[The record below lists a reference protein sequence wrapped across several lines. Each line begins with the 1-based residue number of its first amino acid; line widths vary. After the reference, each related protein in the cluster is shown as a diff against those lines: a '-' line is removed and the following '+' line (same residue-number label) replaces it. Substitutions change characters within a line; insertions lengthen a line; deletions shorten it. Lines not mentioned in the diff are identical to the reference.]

1 MNDQIENK
9 IPKDNNGWTPIHHA
23 AKQGHEQIIRLIFN
37 CQQIENKNPQD
48 NSGLTPMHIA
58 CKYSNE
64 EIVKLF
70 LNNNTITK
78 DINNI
83 VDNDG
88 WTPMHYAFRQIK
100 ILLLFQDFF
109 KSQKDPYHQEN
120 NYPKNKDGHTP
131 WDLHNQWHRNL
142 VRGEADDVFED
153 KK

>member
-1 MNDQIENK
+1 
-9 IPKDNNGWTPIHHA
+9 
-23 AKQGHEQIIRLIFN
+23 
-37 CQQIENKNPQD
+37 
-48 NSGLTPMHIA
+48 MHIA

-109 KSQKDPYHQEN
+109 KNQKDPYLQEN